1 MLKARS
7 LLVAAL
13 AGLLLF
19 VYVFLINNQ
28 QMAAGS
34 MLEIIKAI
42 ILVCASIILVDILS
56 FILINVWFVTARN
69 KQPSDLLKLVVSV
82 LLYAICAFI
91 VFRLLGRDITAL
103 AATSAL
109 LGAILG
115 FALQTPLGN
124 FLSGIFLQFDQPFHV
139 GDRIQVQGYEG
150 VITTIDWRTTD
161 IRLDSGE
168 MVHIPNG
175 AIANDSIVVI
185 TTEQPIYRTIDFVA
199 PATAPPNQVI
209 EVACSA
215 VQNQAHPN
223 VNPDQ
228 PVFVKMWSYSLSDV
242 QYRLFYYPKRYDA
255 AAVHTDPDLLRR
267 IWYALSRAGFGNNY
281 TSNAANQTQSLI
293 AAIEFFRPFSTA
305 AQRQLLEQSKTLI
318 FDAEEALGLWNLPPQ
333 SMFLVVKGGISIDQ
347 ELVPKLGVMT
357 VKTFSLRPKNQ
368 TTVTL
373 SQKSIDRAATHLAH
387 HLGPVAFSLADQAAE
402 TASSAYW
409 LYQNLATE
417 ILDPNDRQ
425 EFLSHQPRVPTEQF
439 GRGDCFGEMSLFLS
453 RSLPLVKMMTT
464 EETEVLAITPTA
476 VIAAL
481 KHDNRSITELSQ
493 QVARYHTANLRGTLQ
508 AFSTDQLSEQQMA
521 EQIQQNFA
529 ADLNVELRDTV

>member
-13 AGLLLF
+13 TGLLLF
-19 VYVFLINNQ
+19 VYVFLLNNQ
-28 QMAAGS
+28 QMALGS
-34 MLEIIKAI
+34 NLEIIKAI
-42 ILVCASIILVDILS
+42 ILVCSSIIVVDILS
-56 FILINVWFVTARN
+56 FILINIWFVTARN

-91 VFRLLGRDITAL
+91 IFRLLGRDITAL

-109 LGAILG
+109 LGAIFG

-124 FLSGIFLQFDQPFHV
+124 FLSGIFLQFDQPFQV

-185 TTEQPIYRTIDFVA
+185 TADQPIYRTIDFMA

-215 VQNQAHPN
+215 VLNQAHPN

-228 PVFVKMWSYSLSDV
+228 PVFVKMWGYSLSDV
-242 QYRLFYYPKRYDA
+242 QYKLFYYPKRYDA

-267 IWYALSRAGFGNNY
+267 IWYALSRAGFGNDY
-281 TSNAANQTQSLI
+281 TPNAASQTQSLI
-293 AAIEFFRPFSTA
+293 ATIEFFQPFSIQ
-305 AQRQLLEQSKTLI
+305 AQQQLLEQSKTLI
-318 FDAEEALGLWNLPPQ
+318 FDADEALGSWNLPPQ

-347 ELVPKLGVMT
+347 ALVPKFGVMT
-357 VKTFSLRPKNQ
+357 VKAFSLRPKNQ

-417 ILDPNDRQ
+417 ILNPDDRQ
-425 EFLSHQPRVPTEQF
+425 EFLSHQPKVPTEQF
-439 GRGDCFGEMSLFLS
+439 GRGDCFGEMSLFLGQT
-453 RSLPLVKMMTT
+453 LPPAQMMTT
-464 EETEVLAITPTA
+464 EETEVLAITRTA
-476 VIAAL
+476 VMAAL
-481 KHDNRSITELSQ
+481 KQDNRSIHELSQ
-493 QVARYHTANLRGTLQ
+493 QVARYYTTNLRGTLQ
-508 AFSTDQLSEQQMA
+508 ACSTDPLGEQLSEQQMA

-529 ADLNVELRDTV
+529 TYLLA